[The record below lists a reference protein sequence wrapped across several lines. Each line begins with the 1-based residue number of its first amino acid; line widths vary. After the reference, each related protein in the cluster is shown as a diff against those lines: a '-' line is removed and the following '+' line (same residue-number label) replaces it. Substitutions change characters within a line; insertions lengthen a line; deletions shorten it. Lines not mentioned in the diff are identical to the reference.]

1 MPQTKVY
8 WLQALTPLHVGAGAG
23 LGFIDLPVMRE
34 KATDWPVVPGS
45 AVKGVLADWCDAPA
59 GPKREANALKSAA
72 FGTVDKDSPND
83 NANAG
88 ALVLTD
94 ARLVCLP
101 VRSLYGT
108 FAWVTCKPV
117 LDRLARDLKTA
128 GETGVPAAFP
138 PSGQALLATGTRLS
152 GTGEKVYLGELD
164 FQKASPAEATA
175 WAEYLKRALFPLD
188 SDWQAEFQKR
198 FAIIPE
204 DSFNFFSKT
213 ATEVNARIKMN
224 PNTRTVDKEHGALWY
239 EEALP
244 AETVLAGLAWCDR
257 IPAAR
262 TGVSEAEV
270 IGLVQSATLQI
281 GGKATVGRGQVR
293 LVAGAVHAAPAG
305 GAR

>member
-1 MPQTKVY
+1 MPQTKIY
-8 WLQALTPLHVGAGAG
+8 WLHALTPLHVGAGAG
-23 LGFIDLPVMRE
+23 LGFIDLPVIRE

-45 AVKGVLADWCDAPA
+45 AVKGVLADWHGASA
-59 GPKREANALKSAA
+59 GPGREADALKTAA
-72 FGTVDKDSPND
+72 FGTGGED

-88 ALVLTD
+88 TLVLTD

-117 LDRLARDLKTA
+117 LDRLARDLKAA
-128 GETGVPAAFP
+128 GETGVPASVPA
-138 PSGQALLATGTRLS
+138 SESALLATGTRLF

-164 FQKASPAEATA
+164 FQREFRAEATA
-175 WAEYLKRALFPLD
+175 WAEYLKRALFPGD
-188 SDWQAEFQKR
+188 TDWQGEFQKR
-198 FAIIPE
+198 FAIVPE
-204 DSFNFFSKT
+204 DPFNFFSKT

-224 PNTRTVDKEHGALWY
+224 PDTRTVDKEHGALWY

-257 IPAAR
+257 VPAAR
-262 TGVSEAEV
+262 PGVTEDAV
-270 IGLVQSATLQI
+270 IGLVQSAILQI